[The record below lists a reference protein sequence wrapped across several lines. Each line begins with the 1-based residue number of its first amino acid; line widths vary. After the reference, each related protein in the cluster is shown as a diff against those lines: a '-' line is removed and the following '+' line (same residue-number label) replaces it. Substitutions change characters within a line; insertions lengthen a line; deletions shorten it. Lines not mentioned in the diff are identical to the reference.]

1 MMNQIPL
8 LRYERKFVPDG
19 FTQEALLGLVRHH
32 PALFREVYPERCV
45 NNLYFDTRDLRH
57 YTDHVNGSANRV
69 KIRARWYGDFDDAK
83 EHPALEFKIR
93 HGAVS
98 RKVTYALPAWNLDGE
113 FDREKFDTA
122 LGALPPMVRYQMREH
137 VPWVANRY
145 RRRYFCSGD
154 RKVRLTVDWR
164 IEFMDARHAGLPL
177 RPVPAANAAMVVEL
191 KYDPADSDGAANI
204 AGKFPFRLTRFS
216 KYVRGIESL

>member
-1 MMNQIPL
+1 MMNKIPL

-19 FTQEALLGLVRHH
+19 FTQESLLGLVRRH

-45 NNLYFDTRDLRH
+45 NNLYFDTQDLRH
-57 YTDHVNGSANRV
+57 YTDHVNGAANRV
-69 KIRARWYGDFDDAK
+69 KIRVRWYGDFHGEN

-93 HGAVS
+93 HGAVG
-98 RKVTYALPAWNLDGE
+98 RKVTYPLPALDLDGE
-113 FDREKFDTA
+113 FDRAQFEKA
-122 LGALPPMVRYQMREH
+122 LGALPAMVRYQMREH

-164 IEFMDARHAGLPL
+164 IESMDARHSSVPL
-177 RPVPAANAAMVVEL
+177 RPMHSANPGMVLEL
-191 KYDPADSDGAANI
+191 KYDPTDADDAAEI

-216 KYVRGIESL
+216 KYVRSIESL